1 MPVKIN
7 SKARKAPEKKERM
20 FPEIK
25 GEELTVLDA
34 KILSLLKAEGYAVV
48 NTGRIAGMELNN
60 YTNVN
65 RFELVRG
72 DRERVFFITHYP
84 ARTEK
89 LEAQA

>member
-7 SKARKAPEKKERM
+7 SRARKAQEKNVRM

-48 NTGRIAGMELNN
+48 NTQRIKGGNN
-60 YTNVN
+60 TDVN
-65 RFELVRG
+65 NFELVRG
-72 DRERVFFITHYP
+72 DRERVFFYTHSP
-84 ARTEK
+84 GRRAG
-89 LEAQA
+89 Q